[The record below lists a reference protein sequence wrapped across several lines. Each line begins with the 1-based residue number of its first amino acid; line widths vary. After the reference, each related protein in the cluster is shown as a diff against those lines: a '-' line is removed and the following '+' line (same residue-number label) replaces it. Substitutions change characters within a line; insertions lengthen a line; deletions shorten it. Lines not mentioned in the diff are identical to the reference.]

1 MSLFFDVLSSI
12 NNPNQGGSVQQL
24 SQLTNTV
31 NDLSRT
37 NGLNP
42 SAMQGIMS
50 SLGPLLRP
58 ALQEQMQG
66 GGNNVL
72 ENMMGQVTGGGNP
85 GLGAGGLGSMLTGPL
100 QSQIVGGLASKTGL
114 DSNML
119 QEIVPKLLPV
129 VMGLLNMGK
138 PTGSMGGGNP
148 LLKAFLD
155 GNGDGNTDLGD
166 VLKFANRFTNPSR

>member
-31 NDLSRT
+31 NDLSKT

-42 SAMQGIMS
+42 SAMQGVMS

-58 ALQEQMQG
+58 ALQEQMKG
-66 GGNNVL
+66 DSNVL
-72 ENMMGQVTGGGNP
+72 ENMMGQVTGGGDV

-100 QSQIVGGLASKTGL
+100 QSQIVSGIAAKTGL

-119 QEIVPKLLPV
+119 QGIVPKLLPV
-129 VMGLLNMGK
+129 VMGLLSMGK
-138 PTGSMGGGNP
+138 STGSTGGGNS
-148 LLKAFLD
+148 LINGFLD
-155 GNGDGNTDLGD
+155 ADRDGNTDLGD
-166 VLKFANRFTNPSR
+166 VFKFANRFMNPTR

>member
-1 MSLFFDVLSSI
+1 
-12 NNPNQGGSVQQL
+12 
-24 SQLTNTV
+24 
-31 NDLSRT
+31 
-37 NGLNP
+37 
-42 SAMQGIMS
+42 
-50 SLGPLLRP
+50 
-58 ALQEQMQG
+58 
-66 GGNNVL
+66 
-72 ENMMGQVTGGGNP
+72 
-85 GLGAGGLGSMLTGPL
+85 MLTGPL

-119 QEIVPKLLPV
+119 QGIVPKLLPV

-166 VLKFANRFTNPSR
+166 VFKFANRFTNPSR

>member
-24 SQLTNTV
+24 GQLTNTV
-31 NDLSRT
+31 NDLSKT

-50 SLGPLLRP
+50 SLGPVLRP
-58 ALQEQMQG
+58 ALQEQMKG
-66 GGNNVL
+66 DSNVL
-72 ENMMGQVTGGGNP
+72 ENMMGQVTGGGDV

-100 QSQIVGGLASKTGL
+100 QSQVVSGIAAKTGL

-119 QEIVPKLLPV
+119 QGIVPKLLPV
-129 VMGLLNMGK
+129 VMGLLSMGK
-138 PTGSMGGGNP
+138 PTGGGSNP
-148 LLKAFLD
+148 LVKAFLD
-155 GNGDGNTDLGD
+155 ADRDGDTDLGD
-166 VLKFANRFTNPSR
+166 VFKFANRFMNPAR

>member
-31 NDLSRT
+31 NDLSKT

-66 GGNNVL
+66 GGNNAL
-72 ENMMGQVTGGGNP
+72 ENMMGQVTGGGNV
-85 GLGAGGLGSMLTGPL
+85 GLGGMESMLAGPL
-100 QSQIVGGLASKTGL
+100 QSQIVSGIAAKTGL

-119 QEIVPKLLPV
+119 QGIVPKLLPV

-148 LLKAFLD
+148 LLKSFLD
-155 GNGDGNTDLGD
+155 ADGDGDTGLGD
-166 VLKFANRFTNPSR
+166 VFKFANRFTNPSR